1 MRKTAIWH
9 QILSGRCCAY
19 DLDCSAS
26 YAQQLQ
32 AKWQATSADDDVKR
46 NDISHGFLSTKDPSA
61 APGLEQLFRLFHL
74 LLPEELNT
82 FSVAR

>member
-1 MRKTAIWH
+1 MPFGTTFFQAGVARMMCVA
-9 QILSGRCCAY
+9 LP
-19 DLDCSAS
+19 S

-32 AKWQATSADDDVKR
+32 AKWQATRADDDVKR